1 LGGYLKDAYFKA
13 VSRETVNSE
22 CEMANLSGAQGT
34 QALLAEQG
42 TTVEE
47 RLNEI
52 LSSYEVKED
61 ELIPILQQVQQVFGY
76 LPEPAL
82 KKIAKF
88 LKLPASTVF
97 GVGTFYAQF
106 KLVPSGRN
114 IIKVCRG
121 TACHVRGATGILGE
135 VKRQLDIGPGE
146 STPDLEY
153 SLEAIACF
161 GSCALAPVVVIGH
174 NVYGR
179 MTPAR
184 VKEVLGNIGGEK

>member
-1 LGGYLKDAYFKA
+1 
-13 VSRETVNSE
+13 
-22 CEMANLSGAQGT
+22 MADPSVAHET
-34 QALLAEQG
+34 QAELAQREAIA
-42 TTVEE
+42 EE

-52 LSSYEVKED
+52 LASYEGRED
-61 ELIPILQQVQQVFGY
+61 DLIPVLQQVQQVFGY
-76 LPEPAL
+76 LPEAAM

-88 LKLPASTVF
+88 LKLPGSSVF

-106 KLVPSGRN
+106 KLIPSGRN

-121 TACHVRGATGILGE
+121 TACHVRGATGILDE
-135 VKRQLDIGPGE
+135 VEKQLRIKPGE

-161 GSCALAPVVVIGH
+161 GSCALAPVMVIG
-174 NVYGR
+174 NTVYGR

-184 VKEVLGNIGGEK
+184 VKEVLTDVGGKR